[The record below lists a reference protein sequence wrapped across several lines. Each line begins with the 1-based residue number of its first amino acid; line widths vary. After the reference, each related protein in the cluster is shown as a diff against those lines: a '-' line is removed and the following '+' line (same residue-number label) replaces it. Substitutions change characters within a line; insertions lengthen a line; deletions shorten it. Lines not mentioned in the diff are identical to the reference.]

1 LAFLL
6 PPFLSQPP
14 LTNSPSFVDSSV
26 DGVAPTHDPTPSNLG
41 STVLFG
47 NVLPEI
53 FKVDKKSGAGAV
65 IYLGFILLLFAC
77 CSCCL
82 CIVCGALAMKYKKSK
97 ALEERELTMQRYK
110 IFNPQISTNSS
121 TAAAKKS
128 KTRKSFEF
136 VNLIGM
142 YNVDPRAA
150 HTTNDALAGTGID
163 LVPLNSSISA
173 FYGDTKSDK
182 KAYDD
187 GANGTS
193 SRIFD
198 NYYTN
203 IQAFPFLFSNS
214 PTPGKDSS
222 DSPENGKKPSVSSI
236 LSYRNNRKSAGSAT
250 RPDMVSPL
258 HLTQP
263 YYPIYLQTTLH

>member
-1 LAFLL
+1 MYE
-6 PPFLSQPP
+6 
-14 LTNSPSFVDSSV
+14 
-26 DGVAPTHDPTPSNLG
+26 VAPTHDPTPSNLG

-77 CSCCL
+77 CSCCF
-82 CIVCGALAMKYKKSK
+82 CIICGALAVKYKKSK

-110 IFNPQISTNSS
+110 TFNPQTSSNSS
-121 TAAAKKS
+121 TPAAKKS

-136 VNLIGM
+136 VNLIEM
-142 YNVDPRAA
+142 HNVDPTAA
-150 HTTNDALAGTGID
+150 HTTDDALVGTGRD
-163 LVPLNSSISA
+163 LGTLNSINSA
-173 FYGDTKSDK
+173 FHGDIKSDK

-198 NYYTN
+198 SYYTN

-222 DSPENGKKPSVSSI
+222 ESPDNGGKKPSASSI
-236 LSYRNNRKSAGSAT
+236 LSYRNNKKSAGSVT
-250 RPDMVSPL
+250 RPDTVSPPPSVYR
-258 HLTQP
+258 Q
-263 YYPIYLQTTLH
+263 ITLH